1 MEEQALM
8 ATLQAFPSLD
18 CIEISVTDWREKYKW
33 NLKHKLIMKNGS
45 SIDQQDRLF
54 TEKTGNRM

>member
-1 MEEQALM
+1 M

-18 CIEISVTDWREKYKW
+18 CIEISMTDWREMYNW
-33 NLKHKLIMKNGS
+33 SLKHKLIMKNGS
-45 SIDQQDRLF
+45 SIDQQDRAF